1 MKLLLRVIAALGC
14 LAAATVHAEPPKTLD
29 DDLVLELVASEP
41 EIVTPVGLV
50 VDGKNRIWAI
60 ENNTH
65 QTKPDYQGPT
75 SDRIRVFEDLDPHG
89 RARNVSTF
97 ADGFRN
103 AMNLAFGPDG
113 SLYLATRSEIRA
125 IADPQGKRID
135 APVVLKLE
143 TKGDYPHNGL
153 GGMTFD
159 REGNLYVG
167 MGENLGAAYRLV
179 GSDGA
184 SLSGQ
189 GEGGNVFACR
199 ADGSKLHRVATG
211 FWNPFQLAFGAGG
224 ALFAVDN
231 DPDARGPCRLLH
243 VIEGGD
249 YGYRFRYGRKGLH
262 PFDSWNGEL
271 PGTLPMVS
279 GTGEAPSGIVA
290 YNGAGLPAKYRG
302 SLLTTSWG
310 DHVIECFHLVPRGAS
325 FQATAQTVVRGGEDF
340 RPVALAIGPDGAIY
354 FTDWVDRS
362 YPVHGKGRI
371 WRLRGKQ
378 HRTTTQKAKDSPTA
392 APGDEE
398 PARSRLLEVQ
408 ALKQAPLQAALEAV
422 SPLLADA
429 DPFLRSAAID
439 CLARPGATKYLAP
452 LLESDNPRSG
462 TRESS
467 VGGAAGPRNR
477 RRISYITPQWRVG
490 ALLAL
495 RRSDEA
501 EARKLL
507 PRLLDDA
514 SPAVRRAAIQWTAEE
529 NVSQYAEQL
538 PAAAAKAPT
547 SPELF
552 RALLAAQHLLGGGK
566 PGAEPY
572 DEQRLFATLADGK
585 QPAVFRRLAL
595 QLLRPDYPEL
605 KTALLHSLLDG
616 DDAEL
621 QLEAVRTL
629 ALRHDEA
636 SRSMLRAV
644 AGDERASAALRAE
657 ALLGLAAAELKPED
671 LALLFSALDEPPLRR
686 DALRG
691 LRAAKSQP
699 EVVERL
705 RQWRSRLSAADK
717 QDGEL
722 ASQLLF
728 FFDNQAIADPA
739 GERTELRR
747 AAPVRPEDER
757 AWRSQLAGGGDAQA
771 GRRVFFH
778 PQGPRCY
785 VCHQIEGRGGA
796 IGPELTTIGR
806 SRPQEHLIASI
817 LQPSREIAPRYVAWT
832 IVTADGRQLTGMIV
846 DEDFS
851 GRVTLADGEGRLT
864 VVPQQTIDEREP
876 QRNSIMPDKLYE
888 RMTLQEFRDLLAFL
902 TRSGSTV
909 AGE

>member
-1 MKLLLRVIAALGC
+1 MKLHLRAMAALGC
-14 LAAATVHAEPPKTLD
+14 LVAAAAQAEPPKTLD

-65 QTKPDYQGPT
+65 QTKPDYQGPA
-75 SDRIRVFEDLDPHG
+75 SDRVRVFGDLDPHG
-89 RARNVSTF
+89 RARKVSTF

-113 SLYLATRSEIRA
+113 SLYLATRSEIRI
-125 IADPQGKRID
+125 IADPQGKRVET
-135 APVVLKLE
+135 PTVLKLE
-143 TKGDYPHNGL
+143 TKGNYPHNGL
-153 GGMTFD
+153 GGMAFD
-159 REGNLYVG
+159 RHGNLYVG

-179 GSDGA
+179 GSDGTA
-184 SLSGQ
+184 LSGQ

-262 PFDSWNGEL
+262 PFDSWNGDL

-290 YNGAGLPAKYRG
+290 YEGKGLPAKYRG

-340 RPVALAIGPDGAIY
+340 RPVGLAIGPDGALY

-371 WRLRGKQ
+371 WRLRSKSRNATA
-378 HRTTTQKAKDSPTA
+378 HAAKPSPQA
-392 APGDEE
+392 AQAAEGA
-398 PARSRLLEVQ
+398 ARRRLLEIQ
-408 ALKQAPLQAALEAV
+408 ALKQTPLEAASEAV
-422 SPLLADA
+422 LPLLADA

-439 CLARPGATKYLAP
+439 CLARPGATKYLTP
-452 LLESDNPRSG
+452 LLESRDPQLRL
-462 TRESS
+462 
-467 VGGAAGPRNR
+467 GAA
-477 RRISYITPQWRVG
+477 
-490 ALLAL
+490 LAL
-495 RRSDEA
+495 RRSGE
-501 EARKLL
+501 EQARQVL
-507 PRLLDDA
+507 PRLLQDA

-529 NVSQYAEQL
+529 NLSQYAGQL
-538 PAAAAKAPT
+538 PAAAGKEPT

-552 RALLAAQHLLGGGK
+552 RALLAAQHLLGGGN

-572 DEQRLFATLADGK
+572 DEKRLFATLAEGK

-605 KTALLHSLLDG
+605 KTELLRTLLVG

-621 QLEAVRTL
+621 QREAVRTL
-629 ALRHDEA
+629 ALRRDEA
-636 SRSMLRAV
+636 SRNMLRVA
-644 AGDERASAALRAE
+644 AGDERASVALRAE
-657 ALLGLAAAELKPED
+657 ALLGLAGGELTPED
-671 LALLFSALDEPPLRR
+671 LDLLFSALDEPALRR

-691 LRAAKSQP
+691 LRAARSQA
-699 EVVERL
+699 EVVARL
-705 RQWRSRLSAADK
+705 RHWHSKLSAADK
-717 QDGEL
+717 RDGEL

-728 FFDNQAIADPA
+728 FFDNPSAADPA
-739 GERTELRR
+739 GELAELRR
-747 AAPVRPEDER
+747 AAPERPADETSWR
-757 AWRSQLAGGGDAQA
+757 AQLAAGGDAPS

-785 VCHQIEGRGGA
+785 VCHQIDGRGGG

-806 SRPQEHLIASI
+806 SRPKEHLITSI
-817 LQPSREIAPRYVAWT
+817 LQPSREIAPRYVTWT
-832 IVTADGRQLTGMIV
+832 IVTADGRQLKGMIV

-851 GRVTLADGEGRLT
+851 GRVTLADDEGRLT

-888 RMTLQEFRDLLAFL
+888 RMTLQEFRDLLSFL
-902 TRSGSTV
+902 TRSG
-909 AGE
+909 AAHPGG